1 MVESGM
7 QATNMKLEK
16 IISMVGGDGEF
27 SYQRM
32 GVLQAYAIRRLQP
45 LMAEAVKQISLPEQE
60 AKNAKDLAGSVTGA
74 DVGRASSYFSAMTG
88 GSFYNRL
95 LPKGSIHFAISTF
108 SLQWLSQIPATV
120 TNPSSPL
127 YNKGRPWIL
136 GSHPTIAQEFAQQ
149 SMLDLDTFLDSR
161 AAEMAPGGIVF
172 AYFVSRQDPAN
183 PQNQTNPESRH
194 RYFAGHDFENA
205 WNDLIDEGVIT
216 AETRDTFNLPIY
228 CRSKEEVEA
237 SVIKCGAFDVQYL
250 QSLDDDN
257 LCPEDELMHMLQF
270 PQSFATFFS
279 AWMRAL
285 FGPVMEAHMGQ
296 HNTDEFFI
304 RHQRRIAARATSLL
318 SDPKAQQEYKI
329 LSMSLLLVVLKR
341 KLPSN

>member
-1 MVESGM
+1 LSLVWKKTCNLSKSFEL
-7 QATNMKLEK
+7 K
-16 IISMVGGDGEF
+16 F
-27 SYQRM
+27 H
-32 GVLQAYAIRRLQP
+32 GVVQ
-45 LMAEAVKQISLPEQE
+45 V
-60 AKNAKDLAGSVTGA
+60 V
-74 DVGRASSYFSAMTG
+74 
-88 GSFYNRL
+88 NRL
-95 LPKGSIHFAISTF
+95 TLKLFC
-108 SLQWLSQIPATV
+108 V
-120 TNPSSPL
+120 
-127 YNKGRPWIL
+127 
-136 GSHPTIAQEFAQQ
+136 
-149 SMLDLDTFLDSR
+149 FLDHGCLR
-161 AAEMAPGGIVF
+161 A
-172 AYFVSRQDPAN
+172 Q
-183 PQNQTNPESRH
+183 
-194 RYFAGHDFENA
+194 
-205 WNDLIDEGVIT
+205 GVIT

-250 QSLDDDN
+250 QSVDDEN

-285 FGPVMEAHMGQ
+285 FGPVMEAHMGR

-341 KLPSN
+341 KVPST

>member
-1 MVESGM
+1 LAS
-7 QATNMKLEK
+7 
-16 IISMVGGDGEF
+16 
-27 SYQRM
+27 
-32 GVLQAYAIRRLQP
+32 
-45 LMAEAVKQISLPEQE
+45 E

-74 DVGRASSYFSAMTG
+74 DVRRASSYFSAITA

-95 LPKGSIHFAISTF
+95 LPKESMHFAISTF
-108 SLQWLSQIPATV
+108 SLHWLSQIPATV

-127 YNKGRPWIL
+127 YNKGRSWIL
-136 GSHPTIAQEFAQQ
+136 GSHPTIAREFAQQ
-149 SMLDLDTFLDSR
+149 RMLDLDNFLDSR

-172 AYFVSRQDPAN
+172 AYFPSRKDPAN
-183 PQNQTNPESRH
+183 PQNQTNPESIH
-194 RYFAGHDFENA
+194 HEFENA

-216 AETRDTFNLPIY
+216 AETRDTFNLPFY

-250 QSLDDDN
+250 QSWDDEN
-257 LCPEDELMHMLQF
+257 VCPDDELMHMLQF

-279 AWMRAL
+279 AWVRAL
-285 FGPVMEAHMGQ
+285 FSPIMEAHMGQ

-318 SDPKAQQEYKI
+318 SDPKAQQGYKI
-329 LSMSLLLVVLKR
+329 LSTSFLLVVLKR
-341 KLPSN
+341 KGPSTYSYQ